1 MDNKFE
7 IGFAAFEQVKQT
19 VAALKNEHAA
29 VVSEIAEV
37 NGAIKAAMIEY
48 LPLEDLKDGILD
60 LIVSSGERYAA
71 RNIRVAISSFATGS
85 MRGAGNKELLTE
97 LGKPLRYADMEAA
110 ISNAD
115 GVMGRAQLL
124 TTSKEFFDDQVLYFL
139 CPDLVRDG
147 LRRVMADM
155 APAEFGYNAIHPN
168 KIGSPRC
175 ERRAFIAELDH
186 RLSDLLVKKA
196 ELEEKLCAIGS
207 PVQPEQRGKA

>member
-37 NGAIKAAMIEY
+37 NGAIEAAMLEY

-60 LIVSSGERYAA
+60 FIVSSGERYAA
-71 RNIRVAISSFATGS
+71 RNIRAAITCLATGG
-85 MRGAGNKELLTE
+85 MRGSGTPEMIAA
-97 LGKPLRYADMEAA
+97 LGKPLRYVDIESA
-110 ISNAD
+110 ISNRD
-115 GVMGRAQLL
+115 VSMGRAQLL
-124 TTSKEFFDDQVLYFL
+124 STDKEVFDDQVLYFL
-139 CPDLVRDG
+139 CTDLVREG
-147 LRRVMADM
+147 LRKVMTDM
-155 APAEFGYNAIHPN
+155 APAEFGYNTIHPN

-175 ERRAFIAELDH
+175 ERRVFIAELDH